1 MSVFIC
7 WSGDRSHAIAEA
19 VKELLEAN
27 LETNIVKA
35 FLSNDIEKG
44 TFWFASI
51 LEQLQKA
58 KAGIVCLTP
67 ENLQS
72 PWMHFEAGA
81 LAGALAIPPDT
92 SGKGDSGPPS
102 GAEEAVTSPPS
113 PEPARP
119 ARALFTILH
128 GVKTAEISGPLSAYQ
143 ATSTTREEMGCLVRS
158 IQRIVDRRMANT
170 DIRGLDEFTGKGGAD
185 YGSAQRNDSRLG
197 AVVPTQDI

>member
-1 MSVFIC
+1 MDDVFIC

-19 VKELLEAN
+19 VKELLKAN
-27 LETNIVKA
+27 NVEA

-58 KAGIVCLTP
+58 KAGIVCLTR

-81 LAGALAIPPDT
+81 LAGALANSADT
-92 SGKGDSGPPS
+92 SGKDGSSRPS
-102 GAEEAVTSPPS
+102 GAGQAAPSPPS
-113 PEPARP
+113 PDAARP

-128 GVKTAEISGPLSAYQ
+128 GAQAAEISGPLSAYQ
-143 ATSTTREEMGCLVRS
+143 ATSTTREEMGCFVRS
-158 IQRIVDRRMANT
+158 IQRIVGQNGQ
-170 DIRGLDEFTGKGGAD
+170 DIRGLKKFAD
-185 YGSAQRNDSRLG
+185 ALDRTTVR
-197 AVVPTQDI
+197 VE